1 MRPSLVD
8 ALVVLV
14 QREDLALVPAARVAA
29 TCRELHRAL
38 RPVCQDNMTRRREA
52 MADHEWWCS
61 TVQKLH
67 IYVSS
72 FLERDSKAAEL
83 GTAAARPRPIPSP
96 DRPNDPFWIAN
107 LIIEVHADVQD
118 AAALRKACEYV
129 SRVCTAPVSLVLW
142 NTRQLT
148 DDMLLLCA
156 RRALKVILA
165 CCYQITDAS
174 VQHLTCCKVLVTR
187 PYSPAGITRASL
199 ENLPSLFRVDYEC
212 SKRSDLATY
221 RWLRAMKSHRLMRG
235 MSQAH

>member
-61 TVQKLH
+61 TV
-67 IYVSS
+67 
-72 FLERDSKAAEL
+72 
-83 GTAAARPRPIPSP
+83 TAAARPRPIPSP